1 MANTLIGC
9 GGTGAH
15 VALAFMRLHALGDP
29 LGFFRRRSGK
39 PMDLPDLYLV
49 DQDSG
54 DGADEEKPTAWQTL
68 RRVLEEHP
76 SRPAGGDTRRRWPV
90 PREVTPL
97 PVGAKEDFLQDGRT
111 SLGARYPDSDYLNC
125 ILSPEQGGIEFSRGM
140 MGSPAVGSLLFKLK
154 SFDTRPDD
162 SYINHDEVYNQMLQ
176 VRGRVAVVG
185 SGVGGTG
192 AAVGPTLA
200 RELAGSDERHVMA
213 VMLLNWFKF
222 DELEAVVEKRLKAQ
236 RRNRVMLE
244 NAHSGLRYYGNRLAT
259 HAATVPVGIPNT
271 AMTQR
276 RFTGDN
282 HQPMHEVYPHAVAA
296 ICCLRQFLADE
307 VYGNGLYH
315 LDAQDRTGL
324 GGGTGLPSGGTI
336 GDLMSQ
342 GQTLV
347 AAVETYEKVLD
358 SPVSKPEPVLCQ
370 LLGDRRH
377 LAGRPLA
384 KLRDRYSSNLKWLR
398 RMVGHDPEPVEGRFR
413 METAIRKR
421 LREDPLRPSR
431 MDSPMRAASEVFR
444 WLARWVHDA
453 AGVSQ
458 PGRPASVYWPEMR
471 EDEGLTPSPR
481 ESGALQKVDRSKV
494 RATLDSFINPE
505 QVTQNGWPDPV
516 AAADYCR
523 EAIADGRSTEIRKLE
538 LLFAGLLA
546 GELELHPNKGTDNRP
561 VSLDRLVEDHR
572 DEGHP
577 GLARY
582 AIERAGRA
590 GKAIVLGFTAPE
602 TLFCPVPGLP
612 ENEWSGLWNSL
623 TGQRP
628 ADWNKAGHSWGRAT
642 SDVERIR
649 AWIEA
654 CKDRHPHATPPPWT
668 RIFASVTARRP
679 EYGAGTR
686 LKVRWSDDELID
698 VFLPAREPGPP
709 PELEEMEKMPAA
721 EANDFLREHEE
732 VTEDGERKF
741 WRIQFEIGGEGE
753 TVHGIWDDHLRH
765 LQAKGRIAFFADDAE
780 RREVYAVTWSRD
792 HGHRRVTLP
801 NTLVLRR
808 SDIGIRTCTP
818 MEQASVPNGDTPPGV
833 LYPHYPVRWPYF
845 DLLMPA
851 SGNRDESLLARLRR
865 GGSPGKPPQ
874 PSIDRGRATWSLRM
888 RGRGEPMNF
897 VVPFTVPRK
906 GHHKAHWMV
915 WPRFHS
921 PSWKAYY
928 VYQHCTDGRVRIDTL
943 WLNQDGDAV
952 RLSRTK
958 AKDEGGY
965 PVRFSERAHA
975 GGPPVALCARKRDEE
990 IGLYLIGLDPL
1001 DDAPARMQIGIDF
1014 GTSHTT
1020 AAIQLGDRP
1029 EESVDLSPELSG
1041 DIDKSPSLSA
1051 HVSENMRHVKDPEG
1065 ALSQGTWFP
1074 RYVQET
1080 VRDLKGL
1087 WPSEILTLEEV
1098 VSVKRRQPA
1107 ILDWQ
1112 PVRDYV
1118 IPPAGVLR
1126 KDLAKHIIANFKW
1139 NTSKEFQGR
1148 ESDLRRIYLD
1158 RIVEQTLAEAFKRHG
1173 RPFGDDEVQF
1183 TFTYP
1188 LRTPSS
1194 DVKEYQNT
1202 LRGVL
1207 KDGSR
1212 SLGCRLKLHNDVG
1225 LFDESHATR
1234 VGTRRFGDVNMVG
1247 DLGGGTLD
1255 LIISAQERPG
1265 RAFEDTADS
1274 AKLGG
1279 NVLLKVLAD
1288 REGTLPH
1295 GWGSDPDTRLTQ
1307 LAAWVRAKGLPALFG
1322 PEDARIGECAELGVR
1337 GFDDSVGPRRGREI
1351 IGRYFFLVG
1360 EFMARSLTAYLAR
1373 HWLPEAE
1380 EKDRD
1385 SLRIRVYLRGN
1396 GWKLWHEEKGYDH
1409 IGRTIQERVEATAAR
1424 LWHTISG
1431 APLSAGSERW
1441 RDGHHVAGQ
1450 ADRAKTDVVQHVV
1463 NKSQHPESVRDK
1475 WFSHTLVT
1483 LTRVDGSGTRSPV
1496 GWFEKVPFW
1505 AGGEATDI
1513 GFAKISPRL
1522 LLSSPSA
1529 AKREEVSGL
1538 PVDLTGRINDDLRN
1552 KGEWVGPDQED
1563 YQAPIAAWV
1572 WEAVLE
1578 HLIADPTAAE

>member
-29 LGFFRRRSGK
+29 LGFFRHRSGN

-76 SRPAGGDTRRRWPV
+76 SRPAEGDTRRRWPV

-97 PVGAKEDFLQDGRT
+97 PVGAKEDFLEDGRT

-125 ILSPEQGGIEFSRGM
+125 ILSPKQRDIEFSRGM

-154 SFDTRPDD
+154 SFDTRLGD
-162 SYINHDEVYNQMLQ
+162 SYINHDEVYNQLLQ

-200 RELAGSDERHVMA
+200 QELSGSDERHVMA
-213 VMLLNWFKF
+213 VMLLNWFEF
-222 DELEAVVEKRLKAQ
+222 DELEALIDTRLKAQ
-236 RRNRVMLE
+236 RRNRVMRE
-244 NAHSGLRYYGNRLAT
+244 NAHSGLRYYGNRLAG
-259 HAATVPVGIPNT
+259 HVATVPVGIPRS
-271 AMTQR
+271 AMTRR

-282 HQPMHEVYPHAVAA
+282 HQPMHEVYPHAAAA
-296 ICCLRQFLADE
+296 ICCLRQFLAND
-307 VYGNGLYH
+307 VYANGLYH
-315 LDAQDRTGL
+315 LDAQDPTAL
-324 GGGTGLPSGGTI
+324 GGGTGLPGGGTI

-347 AAVETYEKVLD
+347 AAVETYERVLD
-358 SPVSKPEPVLCQ
+358 SPVSKPDPVLGQ

-377 LAGRPLA
+377 AAGKALA
-384 KLRDRYSSNLKWLR
+384 KLRTRYSSNLDWLR
-398 RMVGHDPEPVEGRFR
+398 RIVGDDPEPTKGRFR
-413 METAIRKR
+413 METAIRQR
-421 LREDPLRPSR
+421 LQADLLRAARLDTPV
-431 MDSPMRAASEVFR
+431 RAASEVFR
-444 WLARWVHDA
+444 WLARWVHDE

-458 PGRPASVYWPEMR
+458 PVRPAGVYWPEMR

-481 ESGALQKVDRSKV
+481 ESGALQKVDKSNV
-494 RATLDSFINPE
+494 RATLDSFIDPD

-516 AAADYCR
+516 AAYDYCR

-538 LLFAGLLA
+538 LLFAGLFA
-546 GELELHPNKGTDNRP
+546 GELELHRNQGTDNRP
-561 VSLDRLVEDHR
+561 VSLDRLVKDRR
-572 DEGHP
+572 DESHS

-582 AIERAGRA
+582 AIKRAGN
-590 GKAIVLGFTAPE
+590 AIVLGFTAPD

-612 ENEWSGLWNSL
+612 EDEWSGLWRSL

-628 ADWNKAGHSWGRAT
+628 ADWNKAGHAWGRAT

-649 AWIEA
+649 AWIKA
-654 CKDRHPHATPPPWT
+654 CKARHPHATPPSWT
-668 RIFASVTARRP
+668 KLFAGVKARAP
-679 EYGAGTR
+679 EYGAGAR
-686 LKVRWSDDELID
+686 LEVRLSDDELID
-698 VFLPAREPGPP
+698 VFLPARESGPP
-709 PELEEMEKMPAA
+709 PEPQELNNMPAA
-721 EANDFLREHEE
+721 DAADFLREHEE
-732 VTEDGERKF
+732 VTDDHERTF
-741 WRIQFEIGGEGE
+741 RRIKFEIAGEGE
-753 TVHGIWDDHLRH
+753 TVHGIWDEHLRH
-765 LQAKGRIAFFADDAE
+765 LQAKGRIAFFTDDVE
-780 RREVYAVTWSRD
+780 RRELTAVTWSKED
-792 HGHRRVTLP
+792 GHRRVTLP

-808 SDIGIRTCTP
+808 RDIGIQTCTP
-818 MEQASVPNGDTPPGV
+818 MQQVPVPSGDTRPGA
-833 LYPHYPVRWPYF
+833 LYPHYPVRWRYF
-845 DLLMPA
+845 DLLMDGGA
-851 SGNRDESLLARLRR
+851 GDESLLARLRR
-865 GGSPGKPPQ
+865 GVSPSKPPR
-874 PSIDRGRATWSLRM
+874 PSIDGRRATWTLRM
-888 RGRGEPMNF
+888 RGRSGPMNF
-897 VVPFTVPRK
+897 VVSLEVPSE

-928 VYQHCTDGRVRIDTL
+928 VYQHCTDPRVRIDTL
-943 WLNQDGDAV
+943 WRNQDGDAV
-952 RLSRTK
+952 RLSRTE

-965 PVRFSERAHA
+965 PVRFSEHAHA
-975 GGPPVALCARKRDEE
+975 GGPPLALCARKQDEE

-1020 AAIQLGDRP
+1020 AAVQLGDWP
-1029 EESVDLSPELSG
+1029 VESVELSPELSG
-1041 DIDKSPSLSA
+1041 DNGGSASLSA
-1051 HVSENMRHVKDPEG
+1051 HVSEDMGHVKDPEG
-1065 ALSQGTWFP
+1065 ALRQGTWFP
-1074 RYVQET
+1074 RYVEET
-1080 VRDLKGL
+1080 VGDLKGL

-1098 VSVKRRQPA
+1098 ASVKRRQPA

-1118 IPPAGVLR
+1118 VPPAGVLR

-1139 NTSKEFQGR
+1139 NTSTEFQGR

-1158 RIVEQTLAEAFKRHG
+1158 RIVEQTLAEAFARHG
-1173 RPFGDDEVQF
+1173 RPSGDDGVRF

-1194 DVKEYQNT
+1194 DVKEYQKT
-1202 LRGVL
+1202 LRQVL
-1207 KDGSR
+1207 RDGSR

-1234 VGTRRFGDVNMVG
+1234 VGTKLFGDVNMVG

-1265 RAFEDTADS
+1265 LTFEDTADS

-1279 NVLLKVLAD
+1279 NVLLRVLAD
-1288 REGTLPH
+1288 REGVLPH
-1295 GWGSDPDTRLTQ
+1295 GWGSDADTRLTQ

-1322 PEDARIGECAELGVR
+1322 PEEARIGECAELGVR
-1337 GFDDSVGPRRGREI
+1337 GFDNSVGPRRGREI
-1351 IGRYFFLVG
+1351 IGRYFFLVA

-1373 HWLPEAE
+1373 HWLPKVTH
-1380 EKDRD
+1380 KDRD

-1396 GWKLWHEEKGYDH
+1396 GWKLWHEDKGYDH
-1409 IGRTIQERVEATAAR
+1409 IGRTIQERVQATAVR
-1424 LWHTISG
+1424 LWRTIAG
-1431 APLSAGSERW
+1431 APASPGSETW
-1441 RDGHHVAGQ
+1441 RKGHHVAGQ
-1450 ADRAKTDVVQHVV
+1450 ANRAKTDVVQHVV

-1505 AGGEATDI
+1505 AGGDGTDI

-1529 AKREEVSGL
+1529 ANREEVSGL
-1538 PVDLTGRINDDLRN
+1538 PVDLTRRINDDLRN